1 MLVLGC
7 VKIFQPVHGYDV
19 RRELVSWHVE
29 EWASLA
35 PGSIYNALKTLTKE
49 AMVEVVGTKQVGGRP
64 ERTTYRITKKG
75 DQELSELLR
84 DTLWTVRP
92 LVDPLVAT
100 LSLMG
105 FIKRDELISA
115 LEARTAS
122 IEGAI
127 KHGEYA
133 IEAIDNEDTPAHVR
147 EMIRLINARMGS
159 ELAWSKAFITR
170 LRAGEYRTLGD
181 PVSKEPA
188 TRPGPK
194 SAGLKLKR
202 RRS

>member
-1 MLVLGC
+1 MLGC

-29 EWASLA
+29 DWASLA

-49 AMVEVVGTKQVGGRP
+49 GMLEVVGTKQVGGRP
-64 ERTTYRITKKG
+64 ERTTYRITKHG

-92 LVDPLVAT
+92 LVDPLVAAI
-100 LSLMG
+100 SLMG

-115 LEARTAS
+115 LEARAAS
-122 IEGAI
+122 IEGTV

-133 IEAIDNEDTPAHVR
+133 IEAVSSEDTPAHVR
-147 EMIRLINARMGS
+147 EMIRLINARTSS
-159 ELAWSKAFITR
+159 ELAWSKAFIAR
-170 LRAGEYRTLGD
+170 LRAGDYRTLGE
-181 PVSKEPA
+181 PASKDPA
-188 TRPGPK
+188 TRPKSSGSKPK
-194 SAGLKLKR
+194 RGR
-202 RRS
+202 T